1 MLKQATKK
9 LLRNMG
15 IHLGRYDLQT
25 SELARMQRWF
35 EYHKIDLVLDVGAN
49 VGQYGKYLREL
60 GYAGRI
66 VSFEPLS
73 SAYPLLLAACA
84 KDPLWQVAP
93 RAAIGDRIG
102 EITIN
107 IAGNS
112 LSSSVLPMLDAHLA
126 AAPESAYHGS
136 ETVRLLTLN
145 AAAKQYLTSQTAS
158 AYLKID
164 VQGFE
169 KKVLDGATEIL
180 PSIRGIEVELSLVP
194 LYDGQ
199 VLFKELIDNM
209 EQLGYELHGIQT
221 GYIDR
226 ESGRMLQ
233 VDGVFFKS

>member
-1 MLKQATKK
+1 
-9 LLRNMG
+9 
-15 IHLGRYDLQT
+15 
-25 SELARMQRWF
+25 
-35 EYHKIDLVLDVGAN
+35 
-49 VGQYGKYLREL
+49 
-60 GYAGRI
+60 
-66 VSFEPLS
+66 
-73 SAYPLLLAACA
+73 
-84 KDPLWQVAP
+84 
-93 RAAIGDRIG
+93 
-102 EITIN
+102 
-107 IAGNS
+107 
-112 LSSSVLPMLDAHLA
+112 
-126 AAPESAYHGS
+126 
-136 ETVRLLTLN
+136 
-145 AAAKQYLTSQTAS
+145 
-158 AYLKID
+158 